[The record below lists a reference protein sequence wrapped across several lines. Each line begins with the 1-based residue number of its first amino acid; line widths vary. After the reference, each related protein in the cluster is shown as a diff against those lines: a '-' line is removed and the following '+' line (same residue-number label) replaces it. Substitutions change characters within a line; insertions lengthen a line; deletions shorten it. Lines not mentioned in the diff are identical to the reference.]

1 MDKVRFTLVVLVV
14 ALIALI
20 SYPATAQVA
29 RPGDRAVTKLIEN
42 AQESIDEF
50 ARSLDRNLRRATI
63 RGSTSEVQ
71 VENYL
76 EDFAT
81 DVDRLRKRFKPQY
94 AASAE
99 LVTVLRKANDIE
111 QFVKSQPPSFKGRSE
126 WDAAAAA
133 LNSLAAAYGTTFP
146 APHDV
151 TARRVND
158 AEIQQA
164 ADAVGKNAKAS
175 RKALKSAF
183 TKEESS
189 ALTQAQQQFD
199 SLSDAAKALKARIK
213 AGKPAS
219 GEAGV
224 LREQLAATEA
234 SLSGRT
240 LDERGSAAWQS
251 IATAVAKIDD
261 AFAPAGVRTAAK

>member
-1 MDKVRFTLVVLVV
+1 MDKVRFIPLVLLL
-14 ALIALI
+14 ALTALI
-20 SYPATAQVA
+20 SYPAAAQVA
-29 RPGDRAVTKLIEN
+29 RPGDRAVIEMIERT
-42 AQESIDEF
+42 QETISDF
-50 ARSLDRNLRRATI
+50 TSNLDRDLRRATI
-63 RGSTSEVQ
+63 RSSTSEVN
-71 VENYL
+71 VDSYL

-81 DVDRLRKRFKPQY
+81 DVDRLRERFKPQY

-146 APHDV
+146 APQDV

-164 ADAVGKNAKAS
+164 ADAIVKNANSS
-175 RKALKSAF
+175 RKALKNAF
-183 TKEESS
+183 TKEESA
-189 ALTQAQQQFD
+189 ALSQVQEQFD
-199 SLSDAAKALKARIK
+199 SLSKAAKALKARIK

-224 LREQLAATEA
+224 LREQLAVTEA
-234 SLSGRT
+234 GLSGRT
-240 LDERGSAAWQS
+240 LDERGAVAWRSITVAA
-251 IATAVAKIDD
+251 AKIDD
-261 AFAPAGVRTAAK
+261 AFAAGGVRTAAK